1 MQLIDLLEGVTFI
14 RASFNGVVFER
25 WLGNIKQQPALM
37 TLTDRCLRH
46 AAAELTAP
54 DCGCRA
60 SPSSRASCSASGG
73 IGVTES
79 VPRRPT

>member
-37 TLTDRCLRH
+37 TLTDRCLRNKWKR
-46 AAAELTAP
+46 
-54 DCGCRA
+54 GKRKK
-60 SPSSRASCSASGG
+60 
-73 IGVTES
+73 
-79 VPRRPT
+79 